1 MTKYNIRYNS
11 KKIKGKFLMFLKR
24 FILIVTILTT
34 SLLASESFWQ
44 KLIEVEDTYFNKENI
59 LKLVD
64 KDSNRTITT
73 DTNSSHLITLDT
85 QFKSFSDLI
94 HLMKNDPYSLDVNR
108 TLFIDF
114 IKVDQEIRRLT
125 LKIDTNKKYNYQQA
139 VERDTIK
146 LNALQLK
153 KQIYN
158 FFDYLAKN
166 WTLLDKD
173 VIEKYILDN
182 QKQLH
187 GIINIQQSIKLYNS
201 VKNQTNSMA
210 KNIQNNFFVLSKD
223 YYFFDSFL
231 NYLKLNNNLFE
242 YRSLTNQLQLDNL
255 INYINKQPSAKEA
268 NLYLRYLKTDTGRLF
283 LFFIVILFFI
293 FFNYLIYKRLY
304 NYFKAKI
311 EEEEDDIDDI
321 LLANLKKIR
330 IPISLFINGIGLQL
344 ALEVLYYPN
353 SLEDK
358 SYLYFSLFFIIVVAY
373 ILMQIIEN
381 IFFIYFHSSNNRN
394 LTLRTEL
401 INLILSVSKF
411 IIFLIAILIAFVKMN
426 VNISGVIASL
436 GIGGLAVALAAKDTL
451 SNFFGLIKIIFDESF
466 SQGDWIKT
474 ADVEGTVVE
483 IGFISTKIRTFD
495 NAMITVPNEK
505 LANTALKN
513 WSRRTVG
520 RRIKLHIGVTYS
532 SNQQDI
538 KNAINQIT
546 NMLLEHKDISTPEKI
561 DTRRLRKHYQKS
573 NKFVS
578 LDNKLGIKSTL
589 MVYLDRFSDSSI
601 DILIY
606 SFTKTTNWQEWLEVK
621 QDVLYKIWTIL
632 ETNNLEF
639 AFPSQSIYLEKVE
652 EEK

>member
-1 MTKYNIRYNS
+1 
-11 KKIKGKFLMFLKR
+11 MFLKR
-24 FILIVTILTT
+24 FILIITILTT
-34 SLLASESFWQ
+34 SLFASESFWQ
-44 KLIEVEDTYFNKENI
+44 KLIEVEDSYFNTENI
-59 LKLVD
+59 LELID
-64 KDSNRTITT
+64 KDSNRTISI
-73 DTNSSHLITLDT
+73 DNNSSRLTRLDT
-85 QFKSFSDLI
+85 QFKSFSELI

-114 IKVDQEIRRLT
+114 VKVDQEIRRLT

-139 VERDTIK
+139 VQRDTIK

-158 FFDYLAKN
+158 FFEYLAKN
-166 WTLLDKD
+166 WTLLDKE
-173 VIEKYILDN
+173 VIEKYIADN
-182 QKQLH
+182 QKQFH
-187 GIINIQQSIKLYNS
+187 AIIKIQKSIKLYNS

-223 YYFFDSFL
+223 YYFFDSLL

-242 YRSLTNQLQLDNL
+242 YRSLSNQLQLDNL
-255 INYINKQPSAKEA
+255 INYINKQSFAREA
-268 NLYLRYLKTDTGRLF
+268 TLYLRYLKTDMGRLS
-283 LFFIVILFFI
+283 LFCIVILFFI
-293 FFNYLIYKRLY
+293 FINYLIYKRLY
-304 NYFKAKI
+304 NYFKVKI

-321 LLANLKKIR
+321 LLINLKKIR
-330 IPISLFINGIGLQL
+330 IPVSLLINGIGLQL
-344 ALEVLYYPN
+344 ALEVLHYPN

-358 SYLYFSLFFIIVVAY
+358 TYLYFSLFFIIIIAY

-381 IFFIYFHSSNNRN
+381 IFFIYFHHSNNRN

-411 IIFLIAILIAFVKMN
+411 IIFLVAILIAFVKMN
-426 VNISGVIASL
+426 INISGVIASL

-474 ADVEGTVVE
+474 SDIEGTVVE

-505 LANTALKN
+505 LANTSLKN

-532 SNQQDI
+532 ANQQDI
-538 KNAINQIT
+538 QNAINDI
-546 NMLLEHKDISTPEKI
+546 NSMLIAHKDISTPEKI
-561 DTRRLRKHYQKS
+561 DTRRLKKHYQKS

-606 SFTKTTNWQEWLEVK
+606 CFTKTTNWQEWLEVK

-652 EEK
+652 EK

>member
-1 MTKYNIRYNS
+1 M
-11 KKIKGKFLMFLKR
+11 LKQ
-24 FILIVTILTT
+24 FIFIVTIFTT

-44 KLIEVEDTYFNKENI
+44 KLIEVENSYFNKENI
-59 LKLVD
+59 LELID
-64 KDSNRTITT
+64 KDSNRTISI
-73 DTNSSHLITLDT
+73 DKNSSHLTTFDT

-94 HLMKNDPYSLDVNR
+94 NLLKNDPYSLDINK
-108 TLFIDF
+108 TLFINF
-114 IKVDQEIRRLT
+114 VKLDQEIRELT

-139 VERDTIK
+139 VQRDTIK

-166 WTLLDKD
+166 WTLLDRED
-173 VIEKYILDN
+173 IEKYIFDN

-187 GIINIQQSIKLYNS
+187 GTINIQKSIKLYNS
-201 VKNQTNSMA
+201 LKNQTNSMA
-210 KNIQNNFFVLSKD
+210 RNIQNNFFVLSKD
-223 YYFFDSFL
+223 YYFFDSLL
-231 NYLKLNNNLFE
+231 NYLKLNSNIFE

-255 INYINKQPSAKEA
+255 IDYINNQPFAKEA
-268 NLYLRYLKTDTGRLF
+268 NLYLRYFKIDTGRLF

-293 FFNYLIYKRLY
+293 FINYLIYKRLY
-304 NYFKAKI
+304 NYFRAKI
-311 EEEEDDIDDI
+311 EEEDDDIDDI
-321 LLANLKKIR
+321 LLVNLKKIR
-330 IPISLFINGIGLQL
+330 IPISLLINGIGLQL

-353 SLEDK
+353 SLKEN
-358 SYLYFSLFFIIVVAY
+358 SYLYFSLFFIIMTAY

-474 ADVEGTVVE
+474 SDVEGTVVE

-495 NAMITVPNEK
+495 NAMITLPNEK

-520 RRIKLHIGVTYS
+520 RRIKLYVGVTYS
-532 SNQQDI
+532 SNREDI
-538 KNAINQIT
+538 KNAINEIT
-546 NMLLEHKDISTPEKI
+546 NMLLKHKDISTPEKI
-561 DTRRLRKHYQKS
+561 DTKKFKKHYQKS
-573 NKFVS
+573 NKFIS
-578 LDNKLGIKSTL
+578 IDNKLGIKSTL

-606 SFTKTTNWQEWLEVK
+606 CFTKTTNWQEWLEVK

-652 EEK
+652 KEK

>member
-1 MTKYNIRYNS
+1 
-11 KKIKGKFLMFLKR
+11 MFLKR
-24 FILIVTILTT
+24 FILIITLLTT

-44 KLIEVEDTYFNKENI
+44 KLIEVEEAYFNQENLLELI
-59 LKLVD
+59 D
-64 KDSNRTITT
+64 KDNNRTVSVDANGSRLTA
-73 DTNSSHLITLDT
+73 LDT

-114 IKVDQEIRRLT
+114 RKVDQEIRQLT
-125 LKIDTNKKYNYQQA
+125 LKIDTNRKYNYQQA
-139 VERDTIK
+139 VQRDTVK

-158 FFDYLAKN
+158 FFEYLAKN
-166 WTLLDKD
+166 WTLLDKE
-173 VIEKYILDN
+173 VIEKYIVDN

-187 GIINIQQSIKLYNS
+187 GTIKIQESIKLYKS
-201 VKNQTNSMA
+201 VKKQTNSMA
-210 KNIQNNFFVLSKD
+210 RDIQNNFFVLSKD
-223 YYFFDSFL
+223 YYFFDTFL
-231 NYLKLNNNLFE
+231 NYLKLNNNVFE

-293 FFNYLIYKRLY
+293 LINYLIYQRLY
-304 NYFKAKI
+304 YYFKSKI
-311 EEEEDDIDDI
+311 EEEQDDIDDI

-344 ALEVLYYPN
+344 ALEVLYYPD
-353 SLEDK
+353 SLNDK
-358 SYLYFSLFFIIVVAY
+358 TYLYFSLFFIVVIAY

-381 IFFIYFHSSNNRN
+381 IFFIYFHHSNNRN
-394 LTLRTEL
+394 VTLRTEL

-411 IIFLIAILIAFVKMN
+411 IIFLVAILIAFVKMN

-451 SNFFGLIKIIFDESF
+451 SNFFGLLKIIFDESF

-505 LANTALKN
+505 LANTSLKN

-520 RRIKLHIGVTYS
+520 RRIKLYIGVTYNA
-532 SNQQDI
+532 NQQDI
-538 KNAINQIT
+538 QNAINEI
-546 NMLLEHKDISTPEKI
+546 NAMLLEHKGISTSAKI
-561 DTRRLRKHYQKS
+561 DTKSFRKHHQKS

-589 MVYLDRFSDSSI
+589 LVYLDRFSDSSI
-601 DILIY
+601 DILVY

-632 ETNNLEF
+632 EANNLEF
-639 AFPSQSIYLEKVE
+639 AFPSQSVYLEKVE
-652 EEK
+652 KSDA

>member
-1 MTKYNIRYNS
+1 MP
-11 KKIKGKFLMFLKR
+11 KKLREFLMFLKQ

-34 SLLASESFWQ
+34 SLLASESFWH
-44 KLIEVEDTYFNKENI
+44 KLVKVEDTYFNKESI
-59 LKLVD
+59 LELIN
-64 KDSNRTITT
+64 KDSNKT
-73 DTNSSHLITLDT
+73 DNNSSRLKTLDT
-85 QFKSFSDLI
+85 QFKSFSELI

-114 IKVDQEIRRLT
+114 KKVEQEIRELT
-125 LKIDTNKKYNYQQA
+125 LKIDTNRKYNYQQA
-139 VERDTIK
+139 VQRDTIK
-146 LNALQLK
+146 LNALQLR

-158 FFDYLAKN
+158 FFEYLAKN
-166 WTLLDKD
+166 WTLLDREA
-173 VIEKYILDN
+173 IEKYILDN

-187 GIINIQQSIKLYNS
+187 GTINIQKSIKLYNS

-223 YYFFDSFL
+223 YYFFDSLL
-231 NYLKLNNNLFE
+231 NYLKLNSNIFE

-255 INYINKQPSAKEA
+255 INYINTQPFAKEA
-268 NLYLRYLKTDTGRLF
+268 NLYLRYLKIDTGRLF

-293 FFNYLIYKRLY
+293 FINYLIYKRLY

-321 LLANLKKIR
+321 LLVNLKKIR
-330 IPISLFINGIGLQL
+330 IPISLLINGIGLQL
-344 ALEVLYYPN
+344 ALEVLYYPD

-358 SYLYFSLFFIIVVAY
+358 SYLYFSIFFIVVIAY

-381 IFFIYFHSSNNRN
+381 IFFIYFHSSSNRN
-394 LTLRTEL
+394 VTLRTEL

-411 IIFLIAILIAFVKMN
+411 IIFLIATLIAFVKMN

-474 ADVEGTVVE
+474 SDVEGTVVE

-505 LANTALKN
+505 LANTSLKN

-520 RRIKLHIGVTYS
+520 RRIKLYVGVTYS
-532 SNQQDI
+532 SNKEDI
-538 KNAINQIT
+538 QNAINEIT
-546 NMLLEHKDISTPEKI
+546 NMLLEHKGISTPEKI
-561 DTRRLRKHYQKS
+561 DTERFKKQHQKS

-589 MVYLDRFSDSSI
+589 LVYLDRFSDSSI

-606 SFTKTTNWQEWLEVK
+606 CFSKTTNWQEWLEVK
-621 QDVLYKIWTIL
+621 EDVLYKIWDIL
-632 ETNNLEF
+632 EANNLEF

-652 EEK
+652 